1 MLNADLIG
9 APEEPIPGVDVRSRG
24 KSGPRFAAVRR
35 KRILVVD
42 DDANVLGVT
51 SKILSCLGY
60 EVVAGR
66 NGTEGLA
73 LFGKSPCDFVLT
85 DLNMPAM
92 DGLTM
97 ARQIKAE
104 DPLIPVVLMTGNL
117 AVEKN
122 LSTQI
127 QEGLID
133 GFLFKPVR
141 LADLRGTLQRLSA
154 PLDCSRKA
162 MG

>member
-1 MLNADLIG
+1 MPNADVIRVR
-9 APEEPIPGVDVRSRG
+9 EEPIPGVDVRSRE
-24 KSGPRFAAVRR
+24 KSGRRFAAVRR

-42 DDANVLGVT
+42 DDTNVLGVT
-51 SKILSCLGY
+51 SKILSFLGY

-66 NGTEGLA
+66 NGIEGLA

-92 DGLTM
+92 DGLTL
-97 ARQIKAE
+97 ARHIKAE
-104 DPLIPVVLMTGNL
+104 DPFVPVVLMTGNL
-117 AVEKN
+117 AAKKN
-122 LSTQI
+122 LSAQI
-127 QEGLID
+127 QEGVID
-133 GFLFKPVR
+133 EFLFKPVR

-154 PLDCSRKA
+154 PLNCSRQA